1 MRVSDSISVPD
12 SQDTTTKISDVN
24 APKVQNQPAS
34 VGFAEDE
41 TDLSAG
47 VEKVQDLK
55 TQLANLPDVRLER
68 VQELQEAVLSG
79 TYEVGAGKIADAMM
93 TDLAGPPQGS

>member
-1 MRVSDSISVPD
+1 MRVSDSISFPD
-12 SQDTTTKISDVN
+12 SQDTANKIGDVS
-24 APKVQNQPAS
+24 ASKVQNQPAS

-47 VEKVQDLK
+47 LAKVQDLK
-55 TQLANLPDVRLER
+55 TQLANLPEVRLAR
-68 VQELQEAVLSG
+68 VKELQEAVLSG